1 MNKKGIVLIGFF
13 LFANV
18 FSFAGT
24 TLQTEIKAQEELQ
37 KSIEQKNREARQ
49 KSIEIRNWE
58 MTQIL
63 KTYQLKHIKPED
75 LINAARLLIVDS
87 TAYKNT
93 VTVKIINKNVLRF
106 EELLK
111 KIDVEKK
118 TLLFKV
124 YTILASTESEEND
137 EQTGIKDKRLRQV
150 LNELENLWNFKT
162 YVIDNPYF
170 ITVTEESG
178 SNYFRLA
185 SKIYPL
191 GIHIQNV
198 HLNSAKPGERN
209 ITIGQIQLL
218 RQYTDQDDLIFID
231 SKSVVIKEDGYLVVG
246 ASGLSFPSKG
256 RVLILVI
263 SAEIKD

>member
-1 MNKKGIVLIGFF
+1 MNKKILVLIGFL
-13 LFANV
+13 LFANA
-18 FSFAGT
+18 FSFTAIT
-24 TLQTEIKAQEELQ
+24 QQTESEAKKKLRAKIE
-37 KSIEQKNREARQ
+37 KSR
-49 KSIEIRNWE
+49 WE
-58 MTQIL
+58 NAQIL
-63 KTYQLKHIKPED
+63 KTYQLKHIRPED
-75 LINAARLLIVDS
+75 LINATRLYTINS
-87 TAYKNT
+87 TVYKDT
-93 VTVKIINKNVLRF
+93 VTVKILNKNVSTF

-118 TLLFKV
+118 SIIFKV
-124 YTILASTESEEND
+124 YTILASTDSKDKD
-137 EQTGIKDKRLRQV
+137 EQKGIKDKGLKQV
-150 LNELENLWNFKT
+150 LSELENLWNFKT
-162 YVIDNPYF
+162 YVIDNPF
-170 ITVTEESG
+170 IITVTEESG

-185 SKIYPL
+185 SNIYPL